1 MLEGYCWMC
10 YGFSSQ
16 DDCPMKS
23 WGQLDIWLE
32 ICQKSLKIKCLIAC
46 HLFKKLLYEFHSY
59 PSCFCNK
66 DDLWQKFELVCANL
80 LEVRL

>member
-16 DDCPMKS
+16 DNCPMKS

-59 PSCFCNK
+59 QSCFCNK
-66 DDLWQKFELVCANL
+66 DDFVAEVWASLCKFIGS
-80 LEVRL
+80 